1 MCSAR
6 KRSSYEAYSS
16 DDDFDYSVQKRLRAV
31 CRKKDVRSNKKRQRE
46 KPVNL
51 KHPRNNQI
59 SVSSKSNSF
68 RSNGSI
74 SSSVIESSASGTLDC
89 LALMESKDDSIVS
102 DNNLS
107 SSHII
112 DDVLSDC
119 DDVPCPVEPQG
130 LTTTQSP
137 TQRPIE
143 IPSPKKQSSLLEYFK
158 VERNGVILTKEET
171 TARITSSTSSN
182 STNFKMYRSGSSQMV
197 FKKPNEPKNSSS
209 FNNKT
214 NRNCPFYK
222 KIPSMVLYYR
232 HLYCITLCVVDTS
245 ITVDAFQY
253 GNIPGCDAYFL
264 THFHSDHYNGLTKHF
279 RNPIYCS
286 SV

>member
-6 KRSSYEAYSS
+6 KRSSYEADSS
-16 DDDFDYSVQKRLRAV
+16 DDDFDYSLQKRLRAV
-31 CRKKDVRSNKKRQRE
+31 CRKKDVRSNKKRLRE

-51 KHPRNNQI
+51 KHSRNNQI

-74 SSSVIESSASGTLDC
+74 SNSVIESSASGTLDC
-89 LALMESKDDSIVS
+89 LALMESNDDSIVS
-102 DNNLS
+102 DNNVS

-119 DDVPCPVEPQG
+119 DDVPCPVEPQA
-130 LTTTQSP
+130 LTTTSQSP

-143 IPSPKKQSSLLEYFK
+143 VPSPKKQSSLLEYFK
-158 VERNGVILTKEET
+158 VERNSVILTKEET
-171 TARITSSTSSN
+171 TARTTSSTSSN

-197 FKKPNEPKNSSS
+197 FTKPNKPKNSTS
-209 FNNKT
+209 FYSKT

-222 KIPSMVLYYR
+222 KIPSMVFILSAFVLYYIMCCR
-232 HLYCITLCVVDTS
+232 HIYNCGCFSVW
-245 ITVDAFQY
+245 QY
-253 GNIPGCDAYFL
+253 SRL
-264 THFHSDHYNGLTKHF
+264 
-279 RNPIYCS
+279 
-286 SV
+286 